1 VSWGT
6 RGTAAQPPFST
17 RGSASVKRILVADE
31 EKDIVNLLKYI
42 LESEGF
48 ETHVAQDGVRVFE
61 LANQIHPDLMLL
73 DVMLPRVD
81 GISTCMQIRRDA
93 VLWRTPIILLTSL
106 KEATIEV
113 EALDSGAD
121 DFLFKP
127 IVPRLLISRVRA
139 LLRRASSY
147 ADTGF
152 LPQVLRVADLEV
164 NRNEYVV
171 RKTGSD
177 GESISMT
184 RRGFELL
191 HYLASHPG
199 RVFTRQEL
207 LNDVWGSQV
216 FVMDRTVDVHISKIR
231 EKLGP
236 SYIETVKGV
245 GYRFKT

>member
-1 VSWGT
+1 MDTSFPT
-6 RGTAAQPPFST
+6 RGPTGA
-17 RGSASVKRILVADE
+17 KRILLADE
-31 EKDIVNLLKYI
+31 EEDIVNLLRYI
-42 LESEGF
+42 LEAEGF
-48 ETHVAQDGVRVFE
+48 ETHTANDGVKAFESAARVK
-61 LANQIHPDLMLL
+61 PDLILL

-93 VLWRTPIILLTSL
+93 VLWRTPVILLTSL
-106 KEATIEV
+106 DEESIEV

-121 DFLFKP
+121 DFIFKP

-139 LLRRASSY
+139 LLRRANSY

-171 RKTGSD
+171 RRTG
-177 GESISMT
+177 ENPKVISMT

-231 EKLGP
+231 EKLGD

-245 GYRFKT
+245 GYRFRS

>member
-1 VSWGT
+1 MDASFPA
-6 RGTAAQPPFST
+6 RQPT
-17 RGSASVKRILVADE
+17 GAKRILIADE
-31 EKDIVNLLKYI
+31 ERDIANLLRYI
-42 LESEGF
+42 LEGEGF
-48 ETHVAQDGVRVFE
+48 ETHLAHDGLVAYE
-61 LANQIHPDLMLL
+61 LAGQVQPDLMLL

-81 GISTCMQIRRDA
+81 GIATCMQIRRDA
-93 VLWRTPIILLTSL
+93 ALWRTPIIMLTNL
-106 KEATIEV
+106 EEASIEV
-113 EALDSGAD
+113 EALDAGAD

-139 LLRRASSY
+139 LLRRANSY
-147 ADTGF
+147 SDTGF

-171 RKTGSD
+171 RRIGQNT
-177 GESISMT
+177 EEVSMT

-207 LNDVWGSQV
+207 LNDVWGSHV
-216 FVMDRTVDVHISKIR
+216 VVMDRTVDVHISKIR
-231 EKLGP
+231 EKLGG

-245 GYRFKT
+245 GYRFKV

>member
-1 VSWGT
+1 VAANPIVMDASFT
-6 RGTAAQPPFST
+6 SRGPAGA
-17 RGSASVKRILVADE
+17 KCILIADE
-31 EKDIVNLLKYI
+31 EQDIVNLLRYI
-42 LESEGF
+42 LEGEGF
-48 ETHVAQDGVRVFE
+48 ETHIALDGIGAFE
-61 LANQIHPDLMLL
+61 SAARLQPDLLLL

-93 VLWRTPIILLTSL
+93 VLWRTPIILLTDL
-106 KEATIEV
+106 KEESIEV

-171 RKTGSD
+171 RKTGD
-177 GESISMT
+177 NGREISMT

-199 RVFTRQEL
+199 RVFTRQDL
-207 LNDVWGSQV
+207 LNNVWGSHV
-216 FVMDRTVDVHISKIR
+216 VVMDRTVDVHINKIR
-231 EKLGP
+231 EKLGG

-245 GYRFKT
+245 GYRFKS